1 MNHKMNRLATAVA
14 LSALAL
20 AASATQA
27 AQSYSIDKGHS
38 EVSFQIRHL
47 VTKVRGNFG
56 DYSGTIV
63 MDPAK
68 AENSSV
74 EFVIKATSIN
84 TANEKRDGHLRSPD
98 FFDVE
103 KNPEITF
110 KSTKVTGGAGGAY
123 QVTGNLTMRG
133 VTKEVTLPVT
143 FLGETKDPWGNVKAG
158 FETATRINRKE
169 YGINWN
175 AALDQGGFM
184 LADDVDIQINL
195 EVGPTK
201 PAAAK

>member
-1 MNHKMNRLATAVA
+1 MLHKNAIATAVT
-14 LSALAL
+14 LVTL
-20 AASATQA
+20 AAAAAQA
-27 AQSYSIDKGHS
+27 AQTYTIDKGHS
-38 EVSFQIRHL
+38 EVSFQVRHL

-56 DYSGTIV
+56 DYTGTIT
-63 MDPAK
+63 MDAAK

-84 TANEKRDGHLRSPD
+84 TANEKRDNHLRSPD
-98 FFDVE
+98 FFDVA
-103 KNPEITF
+103 NHPDIAF
-110 KSTKVTGGAGGAY
+110 KSTKVAGGASGLY

-158 FETATRINRKE
+158 FETATRLNRKE
-169 YGINWN
+169 YSINWN

-195 EVGPTK
+195 EVGPAK
-201 PAAAK
+201 PAAAAK

>member
-1 MNHKMNRLATAVA
+1 MLHKNAIATAVT
-14 LSALAL
+14 LVTL
-20 AASATQA
+20 AAAAAQA
-27 AQSYSIDKGHS
+27 AQTYTIDKGHS
-38 EVSFQIRHL
+38 EVSFQVRHL

-56 DYSGTIV
+56 DYTGTIT
-63 MDPAK
+63 MDAAK

-84 TANEKRDGHLRSPD
+84 TANEKRDNHLRSPD
-98 FFDVE
+98 FFDVA
-103 KNPEITF
+103 NHPDITF
-110 KSTKVTGGAGGAY
+110 KSTKIVGGGASGLY

-158 FETATRINRKE
+158 FETATRLNRKE

-195 EVGPTK
+195 EVGPAK
-201 PAAAK
+201 PAAAAK